1 MAEAIDPV
9 HLWLIALVLFTAM
22 IGARELGGWVH
33 RKVAG
38 MRDGTAEDGIDKG
51 FILTGMLG
59 LLALLTAFTFSLALD
74 RFEERR
80 TMVVTEANAIGTA
93 EMRVRL
99 LPAPYDA
106 QMAGVLQD
114 YARTRLA
121 YGRANSDGKR
131 ALMPKAA
138 AQRTAI
144 QAATI
149 AAIGPEGRNALG
161 LLVTPAIND
170 VLDLGAA
177 REALNASRLPS
188 TILVA
193 LVAYNLLTAAMMGY
207 ALTGARAR
215 QRPAT
220 VVLFVLFALAIVLI
234 LDLDRPQRGTIRVDQ
249 TPMQQL
255 VDGFAPLPEA
265 PSEPQASL
273 R

>member
-1 MAEAIDPV
+1 MDGLAEAIDPV
-9 HLWLIALVLFTAM
+9 GLWLVALLLFAAM
-22 IGARELGGWVH
+22 VAARELGGWVH

-38 MRDGTAEDGIDKG
+38 RREGTAEDGVDKG
-51 FILTGMLG
+51 FILSGMLG

-80 TMVVTEANAIGTA
+80 AMVVTEANAIGTA
-93 EMRVRL
+93 EMRVRF
-99 LPAPYDA
+99 LPAPHDA
-106 QMAGVLQD
+106 RLAGLLQD

-121 YGRANSDGKR
+121 YGQANSDGKR
-131 ALMPKAA
+131 ALLPQAS

-144 QAATI
+144 QTATL
-149 AAIGPEGRNALG
+149 AAIGPEARTSLG

-170 VLDLGAA
+170 VLDTGAA
-177 REALNASRLPS
+177 REALNASRIPS

-193 LVAYNLLTAAMMGY
+193 LIAYNLLTAAMMGY

-220 VVLFVLFALAIVLI
+220 IVLFVLFALAIVLI

-255 VDGFAPLPEA
+255 VDGFAPVPA
-265 PSEPQASL
+265 

>member
-1 MAEAIDPV
+1 MMDPV
-9 HLWLIALVLFTAM
+9 GLWLVALLLFATM
-22 IGARELGGWVH
+22 IGAREAGGWVH

-38 MRDGTAEDGIDKG
+38 MRDGTTEDGIDKG

-80 TMVVTEANAIGTA
+80 AMVVTEANVIGTA
-93 EMRVRL
+93 EMRVRF
-99 LPAPYDA
+99 LPAPHDA
-106 QMAGVLQD
+106 RLAGLLQN

-121 YGRANSDGKR
+121 YGRSNSDGKR
-131 ALMPKAA
+131 VLAPKSA
-138 AQRTAI
+138 AQRSEI
-144 QAATI
+144 QAATL
-149 AAIGPEGRNALG
+149 AAIGPEARNSLG

-170 VLDLGAA
+170 VLDTGGA
-177 REALNASRLPS
+177 REALNASRIPT

-193 LVAYNLLTAAMMGY
+193 LIAYNLLTAAMMGY

-220 VVLFVLFALAIVLI
+220 IMLFALFALAIVLI
-234 LDLDRPQRGTIRVDQ
+234 LDLDRPQRGTIRIDQ

-255 VDGFAPLPEA
+255 VDGFAPLPGAA
-265 PSEPQASL
+265 PQPNL